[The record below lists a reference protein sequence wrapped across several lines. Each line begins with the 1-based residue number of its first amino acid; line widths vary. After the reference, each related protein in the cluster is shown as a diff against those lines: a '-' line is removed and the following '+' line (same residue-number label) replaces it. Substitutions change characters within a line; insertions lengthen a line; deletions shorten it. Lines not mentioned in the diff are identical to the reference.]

1 MTTKSKIDPKITAKH
16 RPAPDLDAINEM
28 LRLKRAAEREA
39 LLLLAPTHLY
49 SYARLMRPT
58 FYDDDHPYLK
68 RMCAEIDHF
77 LYGQNTKKVLILNA
91 PPRFGKS
98 VTAQTTSEYV
108 FGREPLRKIMTGSY
122 NDTLSTTF
130 ASAVRNTIATRKV
143 DDDTIVYSDIFPNT
157 RIKYGEAAMDLWAL
171 EGAHGKSYLATSPG
185 GTATG
190 FGVDLLIIDDIL
202 KNSVEALNQRIL
214 QARWDWFTSTM
225 LQRLEG
231 DWRIIII
238 MTRWA
243 TGDLAGKIIQQYGD
257 LVRLV
262 SMPAVNADGSML
274 CDAVLTRS
282 DYDLKIQEMLRP
294 IAEANY
300 LQKPIDLEGQLYAD
314 LMHYEQLPED
324 LGDNRVWA
332 YTDTADSGKDYL
344 CTIVYRL
351 INDEIYIIDVVFTQ
365 DDMDT
370 TEGDVADALFNN
382 DVYKAVFESN
392 NGGRYFSKNVE
403 RRIKEKHGSN
413 KTIIESVPQTKN
425 KEARILTSSAWVAKH
440 VYMPPNWHARFKDFY
455 LNVTTYQAKGKND
468 HDDAP
473 DVLAS
478 LYEHATGKSK
488 PTVYNKAM
496 TGMPTSSRRASPRG
510 SYWRQ

>member
-1 MTTKSKIDPKITAKH
+1 MKNKRDHEMPTKQPKTPRADTSDDIIALKK
-16 RPAPDLDAINEM
+16 AI
-28 LRLKRAAEREA
+28 EREA
-39 LLLLAPTHLY
+39 LLSLAPTHLY
-49 SYARLMRPT
+49 SYARLIRPT
-58 FYDDDHPYLK
+58 FYDDTRPYLK
-68 RMCAEIDHF
+68 KMCAEIDHF
-77 LYGQNTKKVLILNA
+77 LYGQSKKKVLIINA

-98 VTAQTTSEYV
+98 ITAQTASEYV
-108 FGREPLRKIMTGSY
+108 FGRNPLDKIMTGSY

-130 ASAVRNTIATRKV
+130 AQTVRNTISTRKV
-143 DDDTIVYSDIFPNT
+143 DDDTIVYSDIFPDT

-190 FGVDLLIIDDIL
+190 FGVNKLIIDDII
-202 KNSVEALNQRIL
+202 KNSVEALNQRVL
-214 QARWDWFTSTM
+214 DARWEWFTSTM

-231 DWRIIII
+231 DWRIVVI

-243 TGDLAGKIIQQYGD
+243 TGDLAGRIIKQYGD
-257 LVRLV
+257 LVRVV

-274 CDAVLTRS
+274 CDAVLTRA
-282 DYDLKIQEMLRP
+282 DYDLKVQEMLRP

-300 LQKPIDLEGQLYAD
+300 LQKPIDLEGQLYSD
-314 LMHYEQLPED
+314 LMSYEQLPED
-324 LGDNRVWA
+324 LGDDRVWA
-332 YTDTADSGKDYL
+332 YTDTADSGSDYL

-351 INDEIYIIDVVFTQ
+351 INDEIYVIDIVFTQ
-365 DDMDT
+365 EDMDK
-370 TEGDVADALFNN
+370 TEGLVADALYSN
-382 DVYKAVFESN
+382 DVYKGVFESN

-403 RRIKEKHGSN
+403 RRIKESHGSN

-425 KEARILTSSAWVAKH
+425 KQARILTSSAWVAKH
-440 VYMPPNWHARFKDFY
+440 VYMPPNWHARFVDFY
-455 LNVTTYQAKGKND
+455 QNVTTYQAKGKNE

-510 SYWRQ
+510 SYWQR